1 MQTKSSGGEVSPP
14 TPQALE
20 LVDKTAKPV
29 FSPALNS
36 TALVPAGALPLI
48 DVPRVPMLSREQFL
62 EEHVRP
68 GTPVV
73 LTGFG
78 HDWPAMQKWTPAY
91 FRERFGNRRVMAVTT
106 TKQAR
111 GHAGHYGVPVEMS
124 MNEYLDAVIEKDE
137 DLRLAARH
145 TAEIAGE
152 LVDDFTRPDLGR
164 GYSDD
169 LLWLF
174 LGSKGSR
181 TPLHFDFGPFHVFH
195 TIFFGE
201 KTMHLFPQREG
212 RNLHQLPL
220 TARSKVDP
228 LRPDTARFPRLA
240 NIHGWRA
247 TFGRGETLF
256 LPAGCWHDAY
266 YHSASLAL
274 TLRFTE
280 DARFVKSRVLY
291 RLGIGAI
298 SGVLEALAPDRWP
311 ALQERLAR

>member
-1 MQTKSSGGEVSPP
+1 MTTTLAP
-14 TPQALE
+14 T
-20 LVDKTAKPV
+20 TAPTT
-29 FSPALNS
+29 PNPS
-36 TALVPAGALPLI
+36 TLAALVPSSALPLQT
-48 DVPRVPMLSREQFL
+48 VPRVEMLSRQQFL
-62 EEHVRP
+62 DEHVRP
-68 GTPVV
+68 ARPVIF
-73 LTGFG
+73 TRFG
-78 HDWPAMQKWTPAY
+78 HEWPAMTKWTPAY
-91 FRERFGNRRVMAVTT
+91 FRQRFGDRRVIAITT
-106 TKQAR
+106 TKKAR

-124 MNEYLDAVIEKDE
+124 MNEYLDAVIEKVE

-145 TAEIAGE
+145 TAEIAAQ
-152 LVDDFTRPDLGR
+152 LVDDFSHPDLGE

-201 KTMHLFPQREG
+201 KTMHLFAPSEG
-212 RNLHQLPL
+212 RNLHKLPL

-228 LRPDTARFPRLA
+228 LFPDVTRFPRLA
-240 NIHGWRA
+240 QLQGWRA
-247 TFGRGETLF
+247 TFGAGETLF
-256 LPAGCWHDAY
+256 LPAGCWHDAT

-280 DARFVKSRVLY
+280 HASFVKARVLY

-298 SGVLEALAPDRWP
+298 SGVLEAIAPERWP
-311 ALQERLAR
+311 RLQERLAQ

>member
-1 MQTKSSGGEVSPP
+1 MIS
-14 TPQALE
+14 A
-20 LVDKTAKPV
+20 
-29 FSPALNS
+29 S
-36 TALVPAGALPLI
+36 TALVPTEALGLD
-48 DVPRVPMLSREQFL
+48 DVARVATLSREEFL
-62 EEHVRP
+62 AEHVRP
-68 GTPVV
+68 GKPVIFTQ
-73 LTGFG
+73 LG
-78 HDWPAMQKWTPAY
+78 HDWPAMEKWTPAY
-91 FRERFGNRRVMAVTT
+91 FRERFGQRRVIAITT
-106 TKQAR
+106 TKKAR

-152 LVDDFTRPDLGR
+152 LVADFSQPDLGR
-164 GYSDD
+164 NYSND

-195 TIFFGE
+195 TVFFGE
-201 KTMHLFPQREG
+201 KTMHMFPANEG
-212 RNLHQLPL
+212 RHLHQLPL

-228 LRPDTARFPRLA
+228 FHPDRSRFPRLA
-240 NIHGWRA
+240 QVKGWRA

-256 LPAGCWHDAY
+256 LPAGCWHDAH

-280 DARFVKSRVLY
+280 DASFVKARVLY

-298 SGVLEALAPDRWP
+298 SGLLEALAPERWP
-311 ALQERLAR
+311 VLQERLAR